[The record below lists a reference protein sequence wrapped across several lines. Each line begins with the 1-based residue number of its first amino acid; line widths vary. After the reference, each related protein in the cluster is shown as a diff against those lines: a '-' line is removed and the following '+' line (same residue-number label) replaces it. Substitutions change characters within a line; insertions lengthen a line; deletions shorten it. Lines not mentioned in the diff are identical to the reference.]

1 MKKNWERSLRFF
13 LLLTVTLVTKAQ
25 AEGQQLKP
33 FVFLVAN
40 PVHITSLPVWVALGS
55 GYFAEQGLDVRVV
68 SGTGGALG
76 IPMLLSGEGQVGAFG
91 DTAVRAAFQGAPVRV
106 VATPVK
112 GANFYLYGR
121 PDFANVDELKGKTIG
136 VSTLNSTP
144 QVLTMRIL
152 REHYGW
158 VDPARDVRWSR
169 VAGHRLQALQART
182 VEAVVVDAPENVYAD
197 RLGFRKHF
205 TTTDFI
211 AIPSGGIT
219 VTAEYARR
227 SSPDLKKFLTGHL
240 KGLRKARA
248 DSAYA
253 ISLIE
258 QRLKTDRDTAKAIY
272 TSQLSTFTTSDVVPE
287 TALQLSLEINKQQ
300 IQKVARDLKPS
311 DVFDFSVVT
320 QVAQET
326 DASGWKP

>member
-1 MKKNWERSLRFF
+1 MKRNWERSLRLF
-13 LLLTVTLVTKAQ
+13 LLLTVAPVTTAQ
-25 AEGQQLKP
+25 AESQQLKP
-33 FVFLVAN
+33 FVFLVSS
-40 PVHITSLPVWVALGS
+40 PVHITSLPVWAALAS
-55 GYFAEQGLDVRVV
+55 GYFAEQGLDVRIV

-91 DTAVRAAFQGAPVRV
+91 DTAVRAVFQGAPVRV

-112 GANFYLYGR
+112 GANFYLYSR
-121 PDFANVDELKGKTIG
+121 PDFANVNELRGKTIG

-158 VDPARDVRWSR
+158 GDPARDVRWSR

-182 VEAVVVDAPENVYAD
+182 VEAVIVDAPENVYAD

-205 TTTDFI
+205 VTTDFI

-219 VTAEYARR
+219 VTSDYVRKN
-227 SSPDLKKFLTGHL
+227 SSDLKKFLTGHL
-240 KGLRKARA
+240 KGLRKAHA
-248 DSAYA
+248 DPAYTTA
-253 ISLIE
+253 LIE
-258 QRLKTDRDTAKAIY
+258 QRLKTDRDTAKSIY
-272 TSQLSTFTTSDVVPE
+272 GSQIATFTASDVVPE
-287 TALQLSLEINKQQ
+287 TALQLSLQINRQQ
-300 IQKVARDLKPS
+300 IQKVAYDLKPG
-311 DVFDFSVVT
+311 DVFDFSMVS
-320 QVAQET
+320 QVAQEI